1 MSLDANLDFVNQS
14 LLTKKGENEYNDILN
29 DDADD
34 TQFIYRILTPSIE
47 DKFKIHDLVESNFD
61 SKRDS
66 IKILK
71 SDLLPI
77 VVESIQEN
85 GFNTANNDFLTY
97 LLNTNDVINS
107 LNMKNIA
114 LIQNFINKEDIDIR
128 NSWLYDARAYDTNY
142 KLQALAFLSSDK
154 ANRYGNNPDKL
165 IDDILKVTGGNDKA
179 IKRMLDEWGTKDADK
194 SRTVLDVLKS
204 LDASGRF
211 NNLQS
216 DDKDGASLILIK
228 EAIIN
233 LLKKFY
239 KEDLLVQ
246 YKPTIDQLCSNSDPY
261 NAIRLKLLDDDIY
274 EQANETRTQEY
285 TADRIVSVIKKLI
298 GQDTD
303 KANNDINKL
312 DQQLKQKQQQLT
324 QQQQQLHQQRLK
336 QEQQQLLKNENKIT
350 GLQVLSKVL
359 GKDAS
364 KVGISTVMSYVK
376 AIANR
381 AISPSKSG
389 DVTYVAADKN
399 RLFNQLESDMS
410 FRSDLSRLLQQS
422 FDQTLKDGQ
431 LAKLLAGDVITLLRN
446 HEYIKRAV

>member
-14 LLTKKGENEYNDILN
+14 LLTKKGENEYNVILN
-29 DDADD
+29 NDADD
-34 TQFIYRILTPSIE
+34 TQFIYRILTPSAE

-61 SKRDS
+61 SKRDN

-71 SDLLPI
+71 SDLLPV
-77 VVESIQEN
+77 VVESIQED

-97 LLNTNDVINS
+97 LLNTNDVVNS
-107 LNMKNIA
+107 LNMKNIS

-154 ANRYGNNPDKL
+154 ANRYGNNPDRL
-165 IDDILKVTGGNDKA
+165 IDDILKVTGNNDKA
-179 IKRMLDEWGTKDADK
+179 IKRMLDAWGTKDADK

-204 LDASGRF
+204 LDSSGRF

-239 KEDLLVQ
+239 KDDLLVQ
-246 YKPTIDQLCSNSDPY
+246 YKPIIDQLCSNGDPY

-274 EQANETRTQEY
+274 EQANETKTQEY
-285 TADRIVSVIKKLI
+285 TADRIVSVIKKLM

-303 KANNDINKL
+303 IVNNDNNRSN
-312 DQQLKQKQQQLT
+312 
-324 QQQQQLHQQRLK
+324 QQR
-336 QEQQQLLKNENKIT
+336 QVQNQNKIT
-350 GLQVLSKVL
+350 GLQILSKVL

-376 AIANR
+376 SIANR
-381 AISPSKSG
+381 AVSPSKSG
-389 DVTYVAADKN
+389 DVIYVAADRN
-399 RLFNQLESDMS
+399 RLFNQLERDMS

-431 LAKLLAGDVITLLRN
+431 LAKLLAGDVIALLRN